1 MRDRPRIEGCDDASG
16 LRLAIVMS
24 AYHAPVTEGLR
35 DGALAALARA
45 GAEPGREVPDREVPV
60 ITVPGAFELPLAA
73 RRAAESGAFDAL
85 VCLGCVVRGDT
96 PHFDYIASAVA
107 HGIMSASQETGVPIT
122 FGVLTTNTL
131 EEARARAGEG
141 ASNKGWEAAMAA
153 VQVANTLR
161 ALPGG
166 TGGAAG

>member
-1 MRDRPRIEGCDDASG
+1 MRDRSRIEGRDDASG
-16 LRLAIVMS
+16 LRVAIVMS

-45 GAEPGREVPDREVPV
+45 SAESDQEVTVV
-60 ITVPGAFELPLAA
+60 TVPGAFELPLAA

-85 VCLGCVVRGDT
+85 VCLGCVIRGET

-107 HGIMSASQETGVPIT
+107 HGVMAASQETGVPIT

-131 EEARARAGEG
+131 EEAQARAGEG
-141 ASNKGWEAAMAA
+141 PSNKGWEAAMAA
-153 VQVANTLR
+153 VQLANTLR

-166 TGGAAG
+166 AGGAAV

>member
-1 MRDRPRIEGCDDASG
+1 MRDRPRIDGRDDASG

-45 GAEPGREVPDREVPV
+45 SAEPGPEVPV

-85 VCLGCVVRGDT
+85 VCLGCVIRGET

-131 EEARARAGEG
+131 EEAQARAGDG
-141 ASNKGWEAAMAA
+141 SSNKGWEAAMAA

-161 ALPGG
+161 ALPGA
-166 TGGAAG
+166 GGVAG

>member
-1 MRDRPRIEGCDDASG
+1 MRDRPRIDGREDASG

-45 GAEPGREVPDREVPV
+45 SAEPGREVPV

-85 VCLGCVVRGDT
+85 VCLGCVVRGET

-107 HGIMSASQETGVPIT
+107 HGITAASQATRVPMT
-122 FGVLTTNTL
+122 FGVLTTNSRD
-131 EEARARAGEG
+131 EALARAGPDET
-141 ASNKGWEAAMAA
+141 NKGWEAAMAA
-153 VQVANTLR
+153 VRLAAVSERLGRLR
-161 ALPGG
+161 G
-166 TGGAAG
+166 TGSDE

>member
-1 MRDRPRIEGCDDASG
+1 MRDRPRIEGHDDASG

-24 AYHAPVTEGLR
+24 AYHTPVTEGLR
-35 DGALAALARA
+35 DGALAALSRA
-45 GAEPGREVPDREVPV
+45 GMQSGRDVIV

-85 VCLGCVVRGDT
+85 VCLGCVVRGET

-107 HGIMSASQETGVPIT
+107 HGIMTASQETGVPIT

-131 EEARARAGEG
+131 EEAQARAGEG
-141 ASNKGWEAAMAA
+141 SSNKGWEAAMAA
-153 VQVANTLR
+153 VQLANTLR

-166 TGGAAG
+166 AGEAAV

>member
-1 MRDRPRIEGCDDASG
+1 MRDSPRIEDRDDATG

-24 AYHAPVTEGLR
+24 AYHAPVTNGLR

-45 GAEPGREVPDREVPV
+45 NAAPEPAVRV

-85 VCLGCVVRGDT
+85 VCLGCIIRGET

-107 HGIMSASQETGVPIT
+107 HGIMVASQETGVPIA
-122 FGVLTTNTL
+122 FGVLTTNTP
-131 EEARARAGEG
+131 EEALARAGEG
-141 ASNKGWEAAMAA
+141 PSNKGWEAAMAA
-153 VQVANTLR
+153 VQLANTLR

-166 TGGAAG
+166 TNEAAV

>member
-1 MRDRPRIEGCDDASG
+1 MRDSPRIEGRDDASA

-45 GAEPGREVPDREVPV
+45 SAEPGQAVPV

-85 VCLGCVVRGDT
+85 VCLGCVVRGET

-107 HGIMSASQETGVPIT
+107 HGIMAASQETGVPIS

-131 EEARARAGEG
+131 EEAQARAGEG
-141 ASNKGWEAAMAA
+141 SSNKGWEAAMAA
-153 VQVANTLR
+153 VQLANTLR
-161 ALPGG
+161 ALPGAA
-166 TGGAAG
+166 GGAAV

>member
-24 AYHAPVTEGLR
+24 AYHASVTEGLR
-35 DGALAALARA
+35 DGALAALAHA
-45 GAEPGREVPDREVPV
+45 SPESGQDVPV

-73 RRAAESGAFDAL
+73 RRAAETGAFDAL
-85 VCLGCVVRGDT
+85 VCLGCVVRGET

-131 EEARARAGEG
+131 EEAKARAGEG
-141 ASNKGWEAAMAA
+141 SSNKGWEAAVAA

-166 TGGAAG
+166 TGEAAV

>member
-1 MRDRPRIEGCDDASG
+1 MRDRPRIEGREDASG
-16 LRLAIVMS
+16 LRVAIVMS

-45 GAEPGREVPDREVPV
+45 RAGSGQSDQEVTVV
-60 ITVPGAFELPLAA
+60 TVPGAFELPLAA

-85 VCLGCVVRGDT
+85 VCLGCVVRGET

-107 HGIMSASQETGVPIT
+107 HGVMAASQETGVPIT

-131 EEARARAGEG
+131 EEAQARAGEG
-141 ASNKGWEAAMAA
+141 SSNKGWEAAMAA
-153 VQVANTLR
+153 VQLANTLR
-161 ALPGG
+161 SLPGG
-166 TGGAAG
+166 AGGPAV

>member
-1 MRDRPRIEGCDDASG
+1 MRDRPRIDGCEDASG

-45 GAEPGREVPDREVPV
+45 SAEPGREVPV

-85 VCLGCVVRGDT
+85 VCLGCVVRGET

-131 EEARARAGEG
+131 EEALARARDGS
-141 ASNKGWEAAMAA
+141 SNKGWEAAMAA
-153 VQVANTLR
+153 VQFANTLR
-161 ALPGG
+161 ALPGA
-166 TGGAAG
+166 GGVAG

>member
-1 MRDRPRIEGCDDASG
+1 MRDRPRIDGLDDASG

-45 GAEPGREVPDREVPV
+45 NAGPGREVPV

-85 VCLGCVVRGDT
+85 VCLGCVVRGET

-131 EEARARAGEG
+131 EEAQARAREG
-141 ASNKGWEAAMAA
+141 SSNKGWEAAMAA
-153 VQVANTLR
+153 VQLANTLR
-161 ALPGG
+161 ALPGS
-166 TGGAAG
+166 TRGAAV